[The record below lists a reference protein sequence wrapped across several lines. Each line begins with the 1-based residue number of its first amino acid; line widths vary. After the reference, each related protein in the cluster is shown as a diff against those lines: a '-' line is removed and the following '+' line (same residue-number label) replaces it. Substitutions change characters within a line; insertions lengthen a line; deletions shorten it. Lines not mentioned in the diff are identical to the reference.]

1 MSVGES
7 VTIGAGVPEFT
18 FIQFVCSGRDTPTKS
33 PSRHINMGPTRA
45 MLGLHG
51 YQVGMSLKYK
61 SCFWG
66 ANVGLYLG
74 HKWGIQVMGLNG

>member
-33 PSRHINMGPTRA
+33 PSRHINNGAHTGYARA
-45 MLGLHG
+45 SRVPGG
-51 YQVGMSLKYK
+51 YEPEM
-61 SCFWG
+61 
-66 ANVGLYLG
+66 
-74 HKWGIQVMGLNG
+74 

>member
-33 PSRHINMGPTRA
+33 PSRHINMGPTWA
-45 MLGLHG
+45 VLGLHG
-51 YQVGMSLKYK
+51 YQVGMSLKCK

-66 ANVGLYLG
+66 QMLG
-74 HKWGIQVMGLNG
+74 HEWGIQVVGLNG